1 MDRTL
6 GTRNREEE
14 NWVCG
19 GQEEGME
26 QREERYWLVLAQ
38 DAQFKVQGGSRK
50 LIVGYGIMVEIYIV
64 DEISRV
70 LNLYKFL
77 EVAIELTIWEEN
89 P

>member
-6 GTRNREEE
+6 GTWEGEEE

-19 GQEEGME
+19 GQEAGME
-26 QREERYWLVLAQ
+26 QGEGSYWLVLVQ
-38 DAQFKVQGGSRK
+38 DAQFKVQGSRK

-70 LNLYKFL
+70 LNLSF
-77 EVAIELTIWEEN
+77 
-89 P
+89 

>member
-6 GTRNREEE
+6 GTGEGEEE

-19 GQEEGME
+19 GQEACME
-26 QREERYWLVLAQ
+26 QGEGSYWLVLVQ

-70 LNLYKFL
+70 LNL
-77 EVAIELTIWEEN
+77 
-89 P
+89 